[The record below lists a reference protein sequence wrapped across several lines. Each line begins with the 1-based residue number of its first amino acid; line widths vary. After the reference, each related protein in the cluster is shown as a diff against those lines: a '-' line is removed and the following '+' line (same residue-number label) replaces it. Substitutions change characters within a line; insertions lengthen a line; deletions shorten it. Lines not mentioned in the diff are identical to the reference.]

1 MDFLH
6 TKRLREGVQYESIK
20 NHSRMSEEGG
30 LNIEESMYNDNK
42 LWVLTCTNTKH
53 NSEGAIL
60 NAIIRNVNIVKQ
72 LIEKED
78 MATSIPGAI
87 KPNPIFDVLFGIKS
101 HGSNVCKP
109 KIPISELTNNSTYVS
124 RDFVNIITY
133 AAPGETSCG
142 TSDARKAFETFWTNV
157 QINDY
162 IIDRD
167 LLISQFLT
175 SSSAKPLL
183 DEIIDKKSY
192 TTYADIKPNDITE
205 NINEYMGSHNINSN
219 KKQLLLTSAISRIVQ
234 ILNEGAFKIG
244 SITNVNEKQ
253 LSYSRNNW
261 FDGDDDAGLIIYI
274 KPRSYNFTIK
284 VILVRQST
292 AEINEFLRETPI
304 IGKSG
309 LPQYYYL
316 LSSCIVFINTILNTI
331 NDTVKTRSGKGVT
344 HGRMIIADG
353 SCKGHDIQGMFIR
366 GATIECVPDLSQ
378 KTEGDTQKT
387 EGDTQDYTQKTE
399 DDVSF
404 GGKKQN
410 RKKTHKKNKKNK
422 KIKRITKRHKKSKT
436 KKNKLNKTT
445 TYSKKY

>member
-1 MDFLH
+1 MEFLN
-6 TKRLREGVQYESIK
+6 TKRSREDVHDESIK
-20 NHSRMSEEGG
+20 NHSRLSEEGG

-53 NSEGAIL
+53 NSDGAIL
-60 NAIIRNVNIVKQ
+60 TAIIRNVNMVKQ

-78 MATSIPGAI
+78 EATSIPGAI
-87 KPNPIFDVLFGIKS
+87 KPNLIFDVLFGIKS
-101 HGSNVCKP
+101 HGSNVCNQNL
-109 KIPISELTNNSTYVS
+109 PISELTNNSTYAS
-124 RDFVNIITY
+124 REFVNIITY
-133 AAPGETSCG
+133 AAPGENSCG
-142 TSDARKAFETFWTNV
+142 TSDARKSFETFWTNV

-162 IIDRD
+162 VIKRD

-183 DEIIDKKSY
+183 DEIIHEKGY
-192 TTYADIKPNDITE
+192 TKYADIKPNDITE
-205 NINEYMGSHNINSN
+205 NIDEYMRSHDINTN
-219 KKQLLLTSAISRIVQ
+219 KKQQLLTSALNRIVQ

-244 SITNVNEKQ
+244 SITNVNEKR
-253 LSYSRNNW
+253 LSYSHNNW
-261 FDGDDDAGLIIYI
+261 FDGDDDPGLIIYI

-309 LPQYYYL
+309 LHQYYYL

-331 NDTVKTRSGKGVT
+331 NDTANTRSEKVVT

-378 KTEGDTQKT
+378 KTEGDTEGDTQKT
-387 EGDTQDYTQKTE
+387 EGDTQDYTEKIDSMDE
-399 DDVSF
+399 SS

-410 RKKTHKKNKKNK
+410 RQKTHKKNKKNK
-422 KIKRITKRHKKSKT
+422 KNKRITKRHKKSKT
-436 KKNKLNKTT
+436 KKIKIN
-445 TYSKKY
+445 